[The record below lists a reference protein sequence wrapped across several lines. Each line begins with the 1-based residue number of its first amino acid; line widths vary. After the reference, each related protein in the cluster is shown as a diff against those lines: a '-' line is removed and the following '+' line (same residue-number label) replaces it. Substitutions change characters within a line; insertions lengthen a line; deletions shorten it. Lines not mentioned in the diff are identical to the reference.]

1 LTSFSQVTLREG
13 LPAEIRRVSM
23 TVAVTPDE

>member
-1 LTSFSQVTLREG
+1 VTLREG